1 MLLGNMVSTIRAGAA
16 LLSAVA
22 IIGQE
27 GVCQSKDTAAAP
39 PPAPPAVTVT
49 GFVDT
54 YFEYNL
60 DRPKSHINELRNF
73 DVTDEQFKVALAEVQ
88 VQRATS
94 ATSPVGFLVD
104 LDFGEANDIV
114 QSGAPGSL
122 ANVRQAYVTLVAPVG
137 SGLTFDMGKFVTHC
151 CLEVIPAKDNF
162 NYSRSLLF
170 AWSVPY
176 YHLGARAAY
185 ALTSEITLNGYLYDG
200 WNGIPVNSGKT
211 LGFEGTYA
219 PSSALSFVLNW
230 LGGPALPDTITNKY
244 RNVYEFIAT
253 YAVTDKLTLA
263 VNGVYGDDHP
273 RFMTAVWRGAAGY
286 VKYALNDVSSFALR
300 VEGFADPEG
309 FMTGA
314 VQNLWE
320 TTLTY
325 EYKPFPS
332 LILRGEYRYDSSNAS
347 SFDGDTPLSRTNQA
361 TVAMGAIVTF

>member
-1 MLLGNMVSTIRAGAA
+1 MLLGKMVSTIRAGAA

-122 ANVRQAYVTLVAPVG
+122 ANVRQAYVTLVAPEAIG
-137 SGLTFDMGKFVTHC
+137 ALPFKSEIMFEIAESLVTYFNVVRVATVPQD
-151 CLEVIPAKDNF
+151 LEV
-162 NYSRSLLF
+162 SLL
-170 AWSVPY
+170 
-176 YHLGARAAY
+176 AA
-185 ALTSEITLNGYLYDG
+185 
-200 WNGIPVNSGKT
+200 
-211 LGFEGTYA
+211 F
-219 PSSALSFVLNW
+219 
-230 LGGPALPDTITNKY
+230 
-244 RNVYEFIAT
+244 
-253 YAVTDKLTLA
+253 
-263 VNGVYGDDHP
+263 
-273 RFMTAVWRGAAGY
+273 
-286 VKYALNDVSSFALR
+286 
-300 VEGFADPEG
+300 
-309 FMTGA
+309 
-314 VQNLWE
+314 
-320 TTLTY
+320 
-325 EYKPFPS
+325 
-332 LILRGEYRYDSSNAS
+332 
-347 SFDGDTPLSRTNQA
+347 SR
-361 TVAMGAIVTF
+361 I